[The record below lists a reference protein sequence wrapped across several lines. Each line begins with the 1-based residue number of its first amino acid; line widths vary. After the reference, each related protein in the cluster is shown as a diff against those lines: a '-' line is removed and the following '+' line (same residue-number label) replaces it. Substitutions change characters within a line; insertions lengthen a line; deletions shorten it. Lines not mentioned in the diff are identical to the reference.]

1 MTGYAPADYIRMIR
15 LQHAAQLL
23 KQGEYTIAEI
33 TDRVGF
39 SDAKY
44 FREVFKK
51 YYGVS
56 PSKYG
61 ESEKTGSY
69 PAINLKMRNSRWRI

>member
-1 MTGYAPADYIRMIR
+1 MFAVLYKGEYNNKTAILVNRIYIN
-15 LQHAAQLL
+15 QLIYT
-23 KQGEYTIAEI
+23 KYTIAEI
-33 TDRVGF
+33 TDMVGF

-69 PAINLKMRNSRWRI
+69 PAINLKNEK

>member
-1 MTGYAPADYIRMIR
+1 MLR
-15 LQHAAQLL
+15 LIISDDTFATCCTIA
-23 KQGEYTIAEI
+23 KAGEYTIAEI
-33 TDRVGF
+33 TDMVGF

-69 PAINLKMRNSRWRI
+69 PAINLKNEK

>member
-1 MTGYAPADYIRMIR
+1 MIDFNRPAFTG
-15 LQHAAQLL
+15 
-23 KQGEYTIAEI
+23 
-33 TDRVGF
+33 
-39 SDAKY
+39 

-61 ESEKTGSY
+61 ESEKTGSS
-69 PAINLKMRNSRWRI
+69 PVVNLPSKTD